1 MLESHGVVIANQA
14 GVTLKQVDAVQSLLD
29 AGATIT
35 FIARYRKEKTGSLDE
50 VALGEIRDGLARLA
64 ALDSRRQAILES
76 LEEQNVLTAELRE
89 SVESA
94 ATLAVLEDI
103 YLPYRPKRRTRA
115 TMAKEKGLE
124 PLAELILAQE
134 IADPSHEARAFV
146 NMEKGVAS
154 VDDALAGARDI
165 IAEWVNEDAE
175 ARQIIRGLFYRE
187 GIIQSNVVKGK
198 ESEGIKYGNYF
209 DWKEPVARLP
219 SHRLLAMLRG
229 ENDRFLKITIR
240 PPQDKALSF
249 LHRRFVKGA
258 GAASAQVVL
267 AVKDSYQRLLVPS
280 IETDIRQQA
289 KEHADDE
296 ALRVFAR
303 NLRETLMAPP
313 MGPRA
318 VLAIDPGYRTG
329 CKVVCLDPQGKLQ
342 ANAIVY
348 LGQSAAR
355 SREASQTI
363 LDLIQRFHI
372 EAIAIGNGT
381 ASRETEEFIRGL
393 SLPGKMPVVMVNES
407 GASIYSTSAAARE
420 EFPDQDVTV
429 RGAVSIGRR
438 LLDPLAELVKI
449 DPKSIGVGQYQHD
462 VDQGRLKSN
471 LDETVMSCVN
481 EVGVQVN
488 TASQQLLT
496 YVSGLGPTLA
506 RNVIAHRNE
515 NGPFRS
521 REDLKKVP
529 RLGPKAFEL
538 AAGFLR
544 IDAAENPLDA
554 SAVHP
559 ESYHIVDRMA
569 MDMGCR
575 VADLIHRENLRRQI
589 NLECYIGEEYGLP
602 TLQDI
607 MVELEKP
614 GRDPREQFEAVA
626 FAANIKTIDQLT
638 PGMKLAGIVTN
649 VTNFGAFVDIGVHQ
663 DGLVHISELS
673 DQFVRNPADVIKVN
687 QKVTVRVLMID
698 PERKRISLSMRS
710 DLPPPGQPGADTE

>member
-1 MLESHGVVIANQA
+1 MPETHGMTIANQT
-14 GVTLKQVDAVQSLLD
+14 GVTPQQVEAVRSLLD
-29 AGATIT
+29 AGATIP

-50 VALGEIRDGLARLA
+50 VVLSEIRDGLARLV
-64 ALDSRRQAILES
+64 ALDSRRQAILKS
-76 LEEQNVLTAELRE
+76 LEDQNVLTAELRK
-89 SVESA
+89 SVESV
-94 ATLAVLEDI
+94 ATLTELEDI
-103 YLPYRPKRRTRA
+103 YFPYRPKRRTRA

-134 IADPSHEARAFV
+134 VADPSPEALAFV
-146 NMEKGVAS
+146 NIEKGVGS
-154 VDDALAGARDI
+154 VEDALAGARDI
-165 IAEWVNEDAE
+165 IAEWVNEDTQ
-175 ARQIIRGLFYRE
+175 ARQIMRRLFYRE
-187 GIIQSNVVKGK
+187 GIFQSSVVKGK
-198 ESEGIKYGNYF
+198 EGEGIKYSNYF
-209 DWKEPVARLP
+209 DWQEPVARVP
-219 SHRLLAMLRG
+219 SHRVLAMLRG
-229 ENDRFLKITIR
+229 ENEGFLKLKIR
-240 PPQDKALSF
+240 PPQEKALPL
-249 LHRRFVKGA
+249 LHRRFVKSTSGT
-258 GAASAQVVL
+258 SAQVVL
-267 AVKDSYQRLLVPS
+267 ALEDSYSRLLAPS
-280 IETDIRQQA
+280 IETDIRQQT
-289 KEHADDE
+289 KERADGE

-303 NLRETLMAPP
+303 NLRETLMASPV
-313 MGPRA
+313 GPRS
-318 VLAIDPGYRTG
+318 VLAVDPGYRTG
-329 CKVVCLDPQGKLQ
+329 CKVVCLDPQGSLL
-342 ANAIVY
+342 ANAVIYVN
-348 LGQSAAR
+348 QSTAR

-363 LDLIQRFHI
+363 LGLIQRFHI

-393 SLPGKMPVVMVNES
+393 SLPDKIPVTMVNEN
-407 GASIYSTSAAARE
+407 GASIYSASAVARE
-420 EFPDQDVTV
+420 EFPDQDITV

-481 EVGVQVN
+481 EVGVKIN

-506 RNVIAHRNE
+506 KNIIAHRNE

-521 REDLKKVP
+521 RAGLKKVP
-529 RLGPKAFEL
+529 RLGSKAFEM

-544 IDAAENPLDA
+544 IDNAENPLDA

-569 MDMGCR
+569 GDMGCK
-575 VADLIHRENLRRQI
+575 VTDLMHRDDLRQRI
-589 NLECYIGEEYGLP
+589 NLESYTGEEYGLP

-607 MVELEKP
+607 MTELAKP
-614 GRDPREQFEAVA
+614 GRDPREQFEAFA
-626 FAANIKTIDQLT
+626 FDTDIRTIDRLT

-673 DQFVRNPADVIKVN
+673 DKFVKNPADFASVN
-687 QKVTVRVLMID
+687 QKVTVTVLAID
-698 PERKRISLSMRS
+698 TERKRISLSMRS
-710 DLPPPGQPGADTE
+710 DASPSG

>member
-1 MLESHGVVIANQA
+1 MNETHGMIIAKQA
-14 GVTLKQVDAVQSLLD
+14 GVTPQQVEAIRSLLD
-29 AGATIT
+29 AGATIP

-50 VALGEIRDGLARLA
+50 VVISEIRNGLARLA
-64 ALDSRRQAILES
+64 VLDSRRQAILES
-76 LEEQNVLTAELRE
+76 LEEQNVLTAELRS

-94 ATLAVLEDI
+94 TTLTALEDI

-124 PLAELILAQE
+124 PLAELILAQGV
-134 IADPSHEARAFV
+134 ADPSHEALAFV
-146 NMEKGVAS
+146 SMEKGVSS
-154 VDDALAGARDI
+154 VEDALAGARDI
-165 IAEWVNEDAE
+165 IAEWVNEDTQ
-175 ARQIIRGLFYRE
+175 ARQIIRRLFYRE
-187 GIIQSNVVKGK
+187 GIIQSSVIKGK
-198 ESEGIKYGNYF
+198 EGEGIKYSNYF
-209 DWKEPVARLP
+209 DWQEPVSRVP
-219 SHRLLAMLRG
+219 SHRVLAMLRG
-229 ENDRFLKITIR
+229 ENEGFLKLRIR
-240 PPQDKALSF
+240 PSQEKALSF
-249 LHRRFVKGA
+249 LHRRFVKST

-267 AVKDSYQRLLVPS
+267 AMEDSYSRLLAPS

-289 KEHADDE
+289 KERADDE

-313 MGPRA
+313 MGPRS
-318 VLAIDPGYRTG
+318 VLTIDPGYRTG
-329 CKVVCLDPQGKLQ
+329 CKVVCLDPQGKLL
-342 ANAIVY
+342 ANAVIY
-348 LGQSAAR
+348 LSQSAAR

-393 SLPGKMPVVMVNES
+393 SLPDKMQVIMVNES
-407 GASIYSTSAAARE
+407 GASIYSASAVARE
-420 EFPDQDVTV
+420 EFPNQDITV

-481 EVGVQVN
+481 EVGVKVN

-506 RNVIAHRNE
+506 KNVIAYRNE
-515 NGPFRS
+515 NGPFRN
-521 REDLKKVP
+521 RADLKKVP

-544 IDAAENPLDA
+544 IDHAENPLDA

-569 MDMGCR
+569 RDMGCM
-575 VADLIHRENLRRQI
+575 VADLMRRDDLRRRI
-589 NLECYIGEEYGLP
+589 NLESYTGERYGLP

-607 MVELEKP
+607 MVELAKP

-626 FAANIKTIDQLT
+626 FAADIRTIDRLT

-649 VTNFGAFVDIGVHQ
+649 VTNFGAFIDIGVHQ

-673 DQFVRNPADVIKVN
+673 DKFVKNPADIVSVN
-687 QKVTVRVLMID
+687 QKVTVTVLTID

-710 DLPPPGQPGADTE
+710 DASPPGQPGSDT

>member
-1 MLESHGVVIANQA
+1 MMLKTHSVVIANQA
-14 GVTLKQVDAVQSLLD
+14 GVTPKQVEAVQSLLD
-29 AGATIT
+29 AGATIP

-50 VALGEIRDGLARLA
+50 VVLSEIRNGLARLA

-76 LEEQNVLTAELRE
+76 LEEQNVLTAELRT

-94 ATLAVLEDI
+94 ATLTALEDI

-134 IADPSHEARAFV
+134 VADLSHEALAFV
-146 NMEKGVAS
+146 NMEKGVGS
-154 VDDALAGARDI
+154 VEDALAGARDI
-165 IAEWVNEDAE
+165 IAEWVNEDTQ
-175 ARQIIRGLFYRE
+175 ARQIIRRLFYRE
-187 GIIQSNVVKGK
+187 GIIQSSVIKGK
-198 ESEGIKYGNYF
+198 EGEGIKYSNYF
-209 DWKEPVARLP
+209 DWQEPVARVP
-219 SHRLLAMLRG
+219 SHRVLAMLRG
-229 ENDRFLKITIR
+229 ENEGFLKLRIR
-240 PPQDKALSF
+240 PSQEKALSL
-249 LHRRFVKGA
+249 LHRRFVEST

-267 AVKDSYQRLLVPS
+267 AVEDSYPRLLAPS

-289 KEHADDE
+289 KERADDE

-313 MGPRA
+313 MGPRS

-329 CKVVCLDPQGKLQ
+329 CKVVCLDPQGKLL
-342 ANAIVY
+342 ANAVIY
-348 LGQSAAR
+348 LSQSAAR

-393 SLPGKMPVVMVNES
+393 SLPDKMPVVMVNES
-407 GASIYSTSAAARE
+407 GASIYSASAVARE
-420 EFPDQDVTV
+420 EFPDQDITV
-429 RGAVSIGRR
+429 RGALSIGRR

-481 EVGVQVN
+481 EVGVKVN

-506 RNVIAHRNE
+506 KNVIAHRNE

-521 REDLKKVP
+521 RADLKKVP

-544 IDAAENPLDA
+544 IDNAENPLDA

-559 ESYHIVDRMA
+559 ESYHIVDHIAR
-569 MDMGCR
+569 DMGCR
-575 VADLIHRENLRRQI
+575 VADLMRRDDLRRRI
-589 NLECYIGEEYGLP
+589 NLESYTGEEYGLP

-607 MVELEKP
+607 MAELAKP
-614 GRDPREQFEAVA
+614 GRDPREHFEAVA
-626 FAANIKTIDQLT
+626 FAADIRTIDQLT
-638 PGMKLAGIVTN
+638 QGMKLAGIVTN

-673 DQFVRNPADVIKVN
+673 DKFVKKPADVVRVN
-687 QKVTVRVLMID
+687 QKVSVTVLTID

-710 DLPPPGQPGADTE
+710 DASPRGQPGSDT